1 MPKIKN
7 KPMCASFEVNGKQ
20 LRPGRP
26 VSVWS
31 EGKPLTAVW
40 SGFARGE
47 ILSWWMA
54 KGCTPVDVPAE
65 RFAERSR
72 KEGRLV
78 WGEMP
83 PGMVIRGL
91 RDASGAVPQ
100 ILIVT
105 RQASVTELEK
115 FGHERM
121 PLLEAPLFSAVLIQ
135 EALPASGPV
144 EQQLDLF

>member
-1 MPKIKN
+1 
-7 KPMCASFEVNGKQ
+7 MCASFEVHGKQ

-26 VSVWS
+26 ISVWAD
-31 EGKPLTAVW
+31 GKSLTAVW

-54 KGCTPVDVPAE
+54 KGCIPVDVPAE

-78 WGEMP
+78 WGDMP

-91 RDASGAVPQ
+91 RDPSSATAQV
-100 ILIVT
+100 LIVT
-105 RQASVTELEK
+105 RQASSTEQEK

-121 PLLEAPLFSAVLIQ
+121 PLLEAPLFSAELIQ
-135 EALPASGPV
+135 EAPTEPASAQ
-144 EQQLDLF
+144 QQLDLF

>member
-1 MPKIKN
+1 
-7 KPMCASFEVNGKQ
+7 MCASFEANGKQ
-20 LRPGRP
+20 WRPGR
-26 VSVWS
+26 VIGVWNG
-31 EGKPLTAVW
+31 GKAERAVW

-47 ILSWWMA
+47 ILSWWMD
-54 KGCTPVDVPAE
+54 KGCTPVDVPAV

-72 KEGRLV
+72 KEGRLI

-91 RDASGAVPQ
+91 WDASGEAPQ

-105 RQASVTELEK
+105 RQATSGEEDV

-121 PLLEAPLFSAVLIQ
+121 PMLAAPIYSAELLPVPPEVVEPQKDSGQLELF
-135 EALPASGPV
+135 
-144 EQQLDLF
+144 